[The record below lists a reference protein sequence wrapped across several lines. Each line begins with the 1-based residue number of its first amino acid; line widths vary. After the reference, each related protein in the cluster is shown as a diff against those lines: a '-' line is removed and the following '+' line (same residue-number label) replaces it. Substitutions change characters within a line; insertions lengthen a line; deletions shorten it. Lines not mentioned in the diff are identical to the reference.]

1 MRTVFAC
8 AVVALLTMT
17 LGMFVVLL
25 AALGV
30 PQRQDSL
37 YEIAAHWWCVGV
49 WWGAGVKLVVH
60 GRERGLAARHVFVA
74 NHMSWLDVPV
84 LSSLVRHF
92 RFVAKAEIAHW
103 PVFGAVFRAIGTVYI
118 HRSNRKA
125 AFDAYREAA
134 TRIQGGG
141 SVVVFPEGTR
151 GTSYPLRPF
160 KKGPFVLAISAQAPI
175 VPTVVHGTFEILPKK
190 GVWMKGGRVDVHFL
204 EPIPTAG
211 LTYEDR
217 DEIAD
222 RVRDRMVALLWEKYG
237 ILSAQAGEARGEH
250 REGEERGER

>member
-8 AVVALLTMT
+8 VVLAFLTMT
-17 LGMFVVLL
+17 LGTFVVVLSF
-25 AALGV
+25 LGV
-30 PQRQDSL
+30 PQREDSL

-49 WWGAGVKLVVH
+49 SWGSGVRLVVH
-60 GRERGLAARHVFVA
+60 GGERGDSARHVFVA

-92 RFVAKAEIAHW
+92 RFVAKAEIARW

-134 TRIQGGG
+134 GRIQGGG

-190 GVWMKGGRVDVHFL
+190 GLWMKGGRVDVHFL
-204 EPIPTAG
+204 EPVSTAG
-211 LTYEDR
+211 LTYDDR
-217 DEIAD
+217 EEIANT
-222 RVRDRMVALLWEKYG
+222 VRDRMAALLRESYG
-237 ILSAQAGEARGEH
+237 VESEVSDGRRSGD
-250 REGEERGER
+250 